1 MKKKE
6 GKSIPFKNLL
16 LGHESTDSVYGLLVY
31 SLHGPSEMP
40 AWFILSCPC
49 ICADKGG
56 CLLTSFLQSP
66 KKLLHTQVMSHWKV
80 KLLSCND
87 LSWLKM
93 RRIFH
98 IVRTW
103 LSMKCASQ
111 KLMQFYMSWGLFLF
125 MLALILQNSADQTQ
139 KILQICNCAASSGTT
154 EKRSKMKFRHFWK
167 FCTSYD

>member
-31 SLHGPSEMP
+31 SLHGPSEKP

-111 KLMQFYMSWGLFLF
+111 KLSD
-125 MLALILQNSADQTQ
+125 AILHELRSLSFHVGFNIAEQCRSNPENTPN
-139 KILQICNCAASSGTT
+139 LQLCC
-154 EKRSKMKFRHFWK
+154 K
-167 FCTSYD
+167 